1 MRRDTR
7 HLVSK
12 GADGKKASLGDMM
25 KLRHLS
31 RAVLFGLALC
41 TSLAG
46 AAPAQAPQLA
56 VLAQVE
62 PGQWQLRETGQSAPP
77 RAMCVADPAMLL
89 QLGHPGARCSRLVI
103 TDSPASGTV
112 HYTCP
117 GAGHGRTTLSIET
130 PRVIHVATQGIAG
143 GLPFDHDFEAR
154 RLGACAA
161 R

>member
-1 MRRDTR
+1 
-7 HLVSK
+7 
-12 GADGKKASLGDMM
+12 MM
-25 KLRHLS
+25 LRHFG
-31 RAVLFGLALC
+31 RAALFGFALC
-41 TSLAG
+41 IGLT
-46 AAPAQAPQLA
+46 AASPAVAPPLA

-62 PGQWQLRETGQSAPP
+62 PGQWQLREAGTSAPP

-89 QLGHPGARCSRLVI
+89 QLGHPGASCSRFVI
-103 TDSPASGTV
+103 ADTPGSATV

-130 PRVIHVATQGIAG
+130 PRLLHVATQGIAG

-154 RLGACAA
+154 RLGACA

>member
-1 MRRDTR
+1 
-7 HLVSK
+7 
-12 GADGKKASLGDMM
+12 M
-25 KLRHLS
+25 KLRHMS
-31 RAVLFGLALC
+31 RAALFGLALC
-41 TSLAG
+41 IGLT
-46 AAPAQAPQLA
+46 AASPAVAPQLA

-62 PGQWQLRETGQSAPP
+62 PGQWQLRETGTSAPP

-89 QLGHPGARCSRLVI
+89 QLGHPGASCSRFVI
-103 TDSPASGTV
+103 ADTAGSATV

-130 PRVIHVATQGIAG
+130 PRVLHVATQGIAG

-154 RLGACAA
+154 RLGACAP